1 MYVTFP
7 YALLILDVTYCK
19 VELGKGGDDN
29 ESRVSKSYAVTPH
42 KHGYAINGANRKA
55 NSLL

>member
-1 MYVTFP
+1 MYVIFP
-7 YALLILDVTYCK
+7 NTMLILEITYCK
-19 VELGKGGDDN
+19 VVLGKGGDDN

-42 KHGYAINGANRKA
+42 KHGYAINGANRKT